1 MLSARTLLA
10 CVAVLA
16 VAVQTG
22 RAYVIT
28 VDAHAEECFF
38 DRIEA
43 GTKVGKS
50 PARLSASHVEW
61 NCICND
67 LC

>member
-1 MLSARTLLA
+1 MLAARTILA
-10 CVAVLA
+10 CAALLA
-16 VAVQTG
+16 VAVQSG

-43 GTKVGKS
+43 GTKVGK
-50 PARLSASHVEW
+50 
-61 NCICND
+61 
-67 LC
+67 

>member
-50 PARLSASHVEW
+50 RAPVGASEAERNLISYGYV
-61 NCICND
+61 
-67 LC
+67 